1 MREQLETFMNTN
13 DREDVHS
20 SPAFESVKVTVIIPT
35 LNAEKYLEKLLI
47 SLLSQTVHAEILV
60 IDSGSE
66 DQTVILAKE
75 YASSELGR
83 IRLKQI
89 SKNHFDHGGTRDFA
103 LRISAGDYV
112 MFLTQDALPKDRYCI
127 ENLLNAFSESDIA
140 GAYGRQIAYPDAAP
154 YEKKTREFNYPA
166 QARVWREQDIPMYG
180 VKSYFFSNTCSM
192 YRRDIYEKVGGF
204 DSPIIT
210 NEDMMMAAKLLHAGY
225 ALAYAPDASVF
236 HSHRNTLMQ
245 DYQRNVNIGYVMR
258 QYRER
263 LTGAHADSEGLLMI
277 RYVGKELIKEG
288 QILSLGSFCAHILA
302 RLVGNRIGK
311 AKQKLDEKSRL

>member
-1 MREQLETFMNTN
+1 
-13 DREDVHS
+13 
-20 SPAFESVKVTVIIPT
+20 
-35 LNAEKYLEKLLI
+35 
-47 SLLSQTVHAEILV
+47 
-60 IDSGSE
+60 
-66 DQTVILAKE
+66 
-75 YASSELGR
+75 
-83 IRLKQI
+83 
-89 SKNHFDHGGTRDFA
+89 
-103 LRISAGDYV
+103 